1 MSRVLVATERGDVSL
16 DRLGEGPDLV
26 ILHSLL
32 TDRHAFDPVVPA
44 LSERW
49 RVNLV
54 DLPGFGES
62 SLVDASIDSYADV
75 VGALLEKGGFA
86 PDATAVMGNGLGGF
100 VALGAA
106 IRHGDR
112 FGRLVLVGCGVA
124 FPDTDRQAFTG
135 MAASVESGGMEAV
148 VEVAVGRIY
157 PEAYL
162 VANPHLVDERRRVL
176 LDTDPAAFV
185 TACRALHAVDYGS
198 QAGSITNPT
207 LIVVGEDD
215 GPTPPAL
222 AREVQSAIAGS
233 TLVELASVG
242 HAPQL
247 QDPVRF
253 LAAVEGFL

>member
-1 MSRVLVATERGDVSL
+1 MSRLSFATEGGDVSL
-16 DRLGEGPDLV
+16 DRLGDGPDLL

-44 LSERW
+44 LTERW

-62 SLVDASIDSYADV
+62 SPVADSIDASADV
-75 VGALLEKGGFA
+75 VGALLEAGGFA
-86 PDATAVMGNGLGGF
+86 PDTTAIMGNGLGGF

-112 FGRLVLVGCGVA
+112 FGRLALVGCGLA
-124 FPDTDRQAFTG
+124 FPDTDKRAFTG
-135 MAASVESGGMEAV
+135 MAAAVENEGMEAV
-148 VEVAVGRIY
+148 VEAAVRRIY
-157 PEAYL
+157 PEAHL

-185 TACRALHAVDYGS
+185 TACRALHAVDYRT

-222 AREVQSAIAGS
+222 AREVQAAIAGS
-233 TLVELASVG
+233 TLVELAGLG

-247 QDPVRF
+247 QDPDRF
-253 LAAVEGFL
+253 LAALEGFI